1 MRSADIGLSDGG
13 YNLAE
18 KTNMQKINIAGIS
31 VRTSNNNGE
40 AGRDIPALWNNFL
53 VEGISE
59 KILNKVDETIYCL
72 YTDYEKDHTTPYTT
86 ILGCA
91 VSTLAAIPEGMVSKT
106 IEVANYQKFT
116 AKGNLN
122 EGIVFN
128 EWMKIWNSD
137 LDRAYTTDYEVYGA
151 KAGNMENAEV
161 DIFIALK

>member
-1 MRSADIGLSDGG
+1 
-13 YNLAE
+13 
-18 KTNMQKINIAGIS
+18 MQKMNIVGIS

-40 AGRDIPALWNNFL
+40 AARDIPALWNKFM
-53 VEGISE
+53 VEGVAA
-59 KILNKVDETIYCL
+59 KIPNKVDETIYCL

-91 VSTLAAIPEGMVSKT
+91 VNTLADIPKEMVFKT
-106 IEVANYQKFT
+106 IEVANYQKYT

-137 LDRAYTTDYEVYGA
+137 LDRAYTTDYEVYGV
-151 KAGNMENAEV
+151 KAGDMENAEV

>member
-1 MRSADIGLSDGG
+1 
-13 YNLAE
+13 
-18 KTNMQKINIAGIS
+18 MQKMNIVGIS

-40 AGRDIPALWNNFL
+40 AARDIPALWNKFM
-53 VEGISE
+53 VDGVAE
-59 KILNKVDETIYCL
+59 KTPNKVDGTIYCL
-72 YTDYEKDHTTPYTT
+72 YTDYEKDHTMPYTT

-91 VSTLAAIPEGMVSKT
+91 VSTLADIPEGMVSKT
-106 IEVANYQKFT
+106 IEVANYQKYT

-137 LDRAYTTDYEVYGA
+137 LDRAYTTDYEVYSE
-151 KAGNMENAEV
+151 KSTNPSQVEV

>member
-13 YNLAE
+13 HNLAE
-18 KTNMQKINIAGIS
+18 KTNMQKINIVGIS

-40 AGRDIPALWNNFL
+40 AGRDIPALWNKFL

-91 VSTLAAIPEGMVSKT
+91 VST
-106 IEVANYQKFT
+106 
-116 AKGNLN
+116 
-122 EGIVFN
+122 
-128 EWMKIWNSD
+128 
-137 LDRAYTTDYEVYGA
+137 
-151 KAGNMENAEV
+151 
-161 DIFIALK
+161 

>member
-1 MRSADIGLSDGG
+1 MHK
-13 YNLAE
+13 
-18 KTNMQKINIAGIS
+18 KTNMQKIDILGIS

-40 AGRDIPALWNNFL
+40 AARDIPALWNKFM
-53 VEGISE
+53 VESVAE
-59 KILNKVDETIYCL
+59 KIPNKVDETIYCL

-91 VSTLAAIPEGMVSKT
+91 VSTLAAIPEGMVAKS
-106 IEVANYQKFT
+106 IEVANYQKYT
-116 AKGNLN
+116 AKGSLN

-128 EWMKIWNSD
+128 EWVKIWNSD
-137 LDRAYTTDYEVYGA
+137 LDRAYTTDYEVYGV

>member
-1 MRSADIGLSDGG
+1 
-13 YNLAE
+13 
-18 KTNMQKINIAGIS
+18 MQKIDILGVS

-40 AGRDIPALWNNFL
+40 AARDIPALWNKFM
-53 VEGISE
+53 VEGIAE
-59 KILNKVDETIYCL
+59 KIPNKVDETIYCL

-91 VSTLAAIPEGMVSKT
+91 VNTLSTIPDGMVSKT
-106 IEVANYQKFT
+106 IEVANYQKYT

-128 EWMKIWNSD
+128 EWVKIWNSD
-137 LDRAYTTDYEVYGA
+137 LNRAYSTDFEVYGG
-151 KAGNMENAEV
+151 KASNMENAEV

>member
-1 MRSADIGLSDGG
+1 
-13 YNLAE
+13 
-18 KTNMQKINIAGIS
+18 MQNINIVGIS

-40 AGRDIPALWNNFL
+40 AAKDIPTLWNKFL
-53 VEGISE
+53 VERVAG
-59 KILNKVDETIYCL
+59 KIQNKVDETIYCL

-86 ILGCA
+86 ILGCE
-91 VSTLAAIPEGMVSKT
+91 VSTLTDIPEGMVSKT
-106 IEVANYQKFT
+106 IEVANYQKYT

-122 EGIVFN
+122 EGVVFN
-128 EWMKIWNSD
+128 EWVKIWNSD